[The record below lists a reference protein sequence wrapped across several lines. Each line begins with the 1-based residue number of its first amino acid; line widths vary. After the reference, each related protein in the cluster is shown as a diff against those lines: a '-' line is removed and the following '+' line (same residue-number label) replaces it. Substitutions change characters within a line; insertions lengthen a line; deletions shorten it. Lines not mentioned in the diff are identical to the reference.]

1 MIIEAM
7 PLRTERKECPTCKRM
22 GLVEPVE
29 LVPGSGVLYRCTHDD
44 GTPQCQ
50 WSKFHDLD
58 AVRSAKTDHPR
69 IELKCPE
76 CNEWGVIVAEQDES
90 DRMKPDSWNY
100 YLSHPTGKRRCLV
113 KPEHRDLVLKSLGR
127 YIQKPE
133 VSRGRK
139 RKSQKHQ
146 QIDCPRCNQIGRT
159 RIRGNNLVVIHR
171 NLGESGKEK
180 WHSMRTLEQKEK
192 FLGVVHSSAAD
203 TATVSSADAI
213 LASAM
218 PESRNHGRGRPKKKL
233 TSYNKIKA
241 ENKKLSIE
249 NHKLE
254 KSNTE
259 KMEYIQSL
267 EENMSAFL
275 RKHRENGH

>member
-7 PLRTERKECPTCKRM
+7 SLRTERKECPTCKRM

-76 CNEWGVIVAEQDES
+76 CNEWGVIVAEQDEN
-90 DRMKPDSWNY
+90 DRMKPDSWTY

-127 YIQKPE
+127 YIQKLE

-146 QIDCPRCNQIGRT
+146 QIDCPRCNQTGRT

-171 NLGESGKEK
+171 NLGRSGKEK

-192 FLGVVHSSAAD
+192 FLSIVHSSAAD

-218 PESRNHGRGRPKKKL
+218 PERRNQGRGRPKKKL

-275 RKHRENGH
+275 RKHRVNGH

>member
-7 PLRTERKECPTCKRM
+7 SLRTERKECPTCKRM

-76 CNEWGVIVAEQDES
+76 CNEWGVIVAEQDEN

-127 YIQKPE
+127 YIQKLE

-146 QIDCPRCNQIGRT
+146 QIDCPRCNQTGRT

-171 NLGESGKEK
+171 NLGRSGKEK

-192 FLGVVHSSAAD
+192 FLSIVHSSAAD

-218 PESRNHGRGRPKKKL
+218 PERRNQGRGRPKKKL

-275 RKHRENGH
+275 RKHRVNGH

>member
-7 PLRTERKECPTCKRM
+7 SLRTERKECPTCKRM

-113 KPEHRDLVLKSLGR
+113 KPDNRDLVLKSLGR
-127 YIQKPE
+127 YIQKLE

-146 QIDCPRCNQIGRT
+146 QIDCPRCNQTGRT

-192 FLGVVHSSAAD
+192 FLSVVHSSAAD

-213 LASAM
+213 LVSAM
-218 PESRNHGRGRPKKKL
+218 PEKKTGSGKTKKETDVVQQDKGR
-233 TSYNKIKA
+233 
-241 ENKKLSIE
+241 E
-249 NHKLE
+249 
-254 KSNTE
+254 
-259 KMEYIQSL
+259 
-267 EENMSAFL
+267 
-275 RKHRENGH
+275 

>member
-7 PLRTERKECPTCKRM
+7 SLRTERKECPTCKRM

-76 CNEWGVIVAEQDES
+76 CNEWGVIVAEQDEN

-127 YIQKPE
+127 YIQKLE

-146 QIDCPRCNQIGRT
+146 QIDCPRCNQTART

-171 NLGESGKEK
+171 NLGRSGKEK

-192 FLGVVHSSAAD
+192 FLSIVHSSAAD
-203 TATVSSADAI
+203 TATVSSADTI

-218 PESRNHGRGRPKKKL
+218 PERRNQGRGRPKKKL

-275 RKHRENGH
+275 RKHRVNGH

>member
-7 PLRTERKECPTCKRM
+7 SLRTERKECPTCKRM

-29 LVPGSGVLYRCTHDD
+29 LVPGSGVSYRCTHDD

-76 CNEWGVIVAEQDES
+76 CNEWGVIVAEQDEN

-100 YLSHPTGKRRCLV
+100 YLSHPTGRRCLV

-127 YIQKPE
+127 YIQKLE

-146 QIDCPRCNQIGRT
+146 QIDCPRCNQTGRT

-171 NLGESGKEK
+171 NLGRSGKEK

-192 FLGVVHSSAAD
+192 FLSIVHSSAAD
-203 TATVSSADAI
+203 TATVSSADTI

-218 PESRNHGRGRPKKKL
+218 PERRNQGRGRPKKKL

-241 ENKKLSIE
+241 ENKKLSIK

-275 RKHRENGH
+275 RKHRVNGH